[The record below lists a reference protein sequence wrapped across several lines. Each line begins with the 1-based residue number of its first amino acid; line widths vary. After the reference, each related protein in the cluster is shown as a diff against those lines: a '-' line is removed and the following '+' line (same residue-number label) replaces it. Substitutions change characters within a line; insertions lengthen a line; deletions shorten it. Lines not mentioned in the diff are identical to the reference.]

1 MSLVPRPSR
10 LGLRVCVWLSPPLRD
25 RRSVCVAFVPF
36 SSPCSQR
43 VVVVH
48 IIYHVSVSERAAAG
62 DLDFLRGSFLSA
74 RRVRETRHL
83 CDNQPTTQL
92 TDVSTDPFA
101 GSELRTP
108 SLPVT

>member
-1 MSLVPRPSR
+1 
-10 LGLRVCVWLSPPLRD
+10 
-25 RRSVCVAFVPF
+25 VAFVPF

-62 DLDFLRGSFLSA
+62 DLDFLSGSFFCQRAVCA
-74 RRVRETRHL
+74 RRERRARGAHISICATT
-83 CDNQPTTQL
+83 NQVPTTQL